1 MDHRRNLK
9 RNKNA
14 LVRRKWE
21 SGMVPFTPT
30 IPARRRLRLEDR
42 HEFKDSLD
50 SLRES
55 NYRGKTTGTK
65 NGKSTIPKIQ
75 SHQ

>member
-1 MDHRRNLK
+1 
-9 RNKNA
+9 
-14 LVRRKWE
+14 
-21 SGMVPFTPT
+21 MVPFTPT

-65 NGKSTIPKIQ
+65 KWEINHSKNPIPSVIY
-75 SHQ
+75 